1 MTTLARPLAVNDTFP
16 ALALITPTEQRTTW
30 AQVRSPGST
39 VVYFMRTSTC
49 PVCHHHVRQLGSA
62 RVDGAPLGA
71 RTVIVVPGGAAEA
84 AAVEQR
90 HPTLA
95 GRIFASDDAHA
106 RVGLFVKMGLQQSG
120 NFVVDP
126 HETVTYAK
134 WAAIPL
140 GTFAEHETIAALSY
154 LQQ

>member
-1 MTTLARPLAVNDTFP
+1 MTTLARPLAAHDTFP
-16 ALALITPTEQRTTW
+16 ALALVTPTGEQTTW
-30 AQVRSPGST
+30 AHVRSPEST
-39 VVYFMRTSTC
+39 VVYFMRSSTC

-62 RVDGAPLGA
+62 TVNGSPLAA
-71 RTVIVVPGGAAEA
+71 RTVIVVPGSAAEA

-90 HPTLA
+90 HPALA

-134 WAAIPL
+134 WAAIPV
-140 GTFAEHETIAALSY
+140 GTFTERETIAALR
-154 LQQ
+154 